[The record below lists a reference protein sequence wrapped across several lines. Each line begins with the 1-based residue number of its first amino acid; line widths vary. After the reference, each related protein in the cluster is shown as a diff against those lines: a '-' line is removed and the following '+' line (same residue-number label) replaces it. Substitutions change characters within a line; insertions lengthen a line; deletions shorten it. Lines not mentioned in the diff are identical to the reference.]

1 MAISSVARKATIR
14 EDRSIQE
21 AMQILGQQ
29 QAVAGRLALQQQKLQ
44 QDAITAKNEATAKQ
58 FKTLREIDSP
68 YSPYNEQFDKFHGD
82 VENALINPDV
92 PFNQKELMLTDLT
105 QFSKST
111 GVVKGAIIK
120 SAEDRVGTEQQRKM
134 RNADEIA
141 RAQVAYIQ
149 PDGEPID
156 PTDFDEQKMNE
167 FVDNGLHTCNVPNN
181 VEGFMEQQKDI
192 VATEISSKNLASG
205 FSRNSIINKASKF
218 LVLNEV
224 GDDYETVDGKPIAN
238 ITSKNLE
245 AFESF
250 SQGNKLAIDAYLA
263 QPGNENKTRLDG
275 MKNVLEQNGWLTAR
289 ETVETK
295 IQPTPK
301 PSTVGAGRTQQIA
314 NVRSRIKFFD
324 ESLAEG
330 GGKILSQLKSA
341 RGVVAQDKAG
351 ANKTQATSI
360 AGGTRF
366 TIVVDRDKL
375 INVPRTY
382 TDAQGNVREFTFS
395 TDKAGKFSVT
405 NIDVLESDPLTG
417 LIELNALF
425 DKTVSGKFE
434 VDPID
439 FVEQYQETHAG
450 EVRDRFGGALKDN
463 ERPLKGKLK

>member
-29 QAVAGRLALQQQKLQ
+29 QAIAGRLALQQKKLQ
-44 QDAITAKNEATAKQ
+44 QDAITDKNEATAKQ
-58 FKTLREIDSP
+58 YKILREIESP
-68 YSPYNEQFDKFHGD
+68 FNPYNEQFDEFHGE

-92 PFNQKELMLTDLT
+92 PFNQKESMLADLT

-141 RAQVAYIQ
+141 RLQVAYIQ
-149 PDGEPID
+149 PEGEPID

-167 FVDNGLHTCNVPNN
+167 FVDNGLSSYNVPNN
-181 VEGFMEQQKDI
+181 VEAFINQQKDI
-192 VATEISSKNLASG
+192 VATEVSSKNLATG
-205 FSRNSIINKASKF
+205 FSRNTITKQMTKF
-218 LVLNEV
+218 LVLNKDKTGFEI
-224 GDDYETVDGKPIAN
+224 DDATGKPIAN
-238 ITSKNLE
+238 ITGENLA

-263 QPGNENKTRLDG
+263 QPGNENQTRLDG

-301 PSTVGAGRTQQIA
+301 PTTTGAGRAQVIA
-314 NVRSRIKFFD
+314 GVRDRIKVFD
-324 ESLAEG
+324 ESIAEG
-330 GGKILSQLKSA
+330 GGNILRQLKSSP
-341 RGVVAQDKAG
+341 GVAAQDNEG
-351 ANKTQATSI
+351 NKTGVTPIS
-360 AGGTRF
+360 GGLRF
-366 TIVVDRDKL
+366 TIVVDKNKLVDKL
-375 INVPRTY
+375 
-382 TDAQGNVREFTFS
+382 REGFQFTF
-395 TDKAGKFSVT
+395 DKEDKFVT
-405 NIDVLESDPLTG
+405 RTVDVLTGDPLPG
-417 LIELNALF
+417 LIELSAIW
-425 DKTVSGKFE
+425 DQTVGSKFE
-434 VDPID
+434 VDPVD
-439 FVEQYQETHAG
+439 FIEQYQKEHAG
-450 EVRDRFGGALKDN
+450 EVRDRFGGALKDA